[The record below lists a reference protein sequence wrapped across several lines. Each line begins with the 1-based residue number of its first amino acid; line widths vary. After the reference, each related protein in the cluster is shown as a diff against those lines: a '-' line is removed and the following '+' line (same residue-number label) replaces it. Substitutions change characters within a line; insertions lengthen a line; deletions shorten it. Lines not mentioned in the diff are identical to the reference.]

1 MKQFF
6 WIGIL
11 ALILF
16 VPGFN
21 LAQERMILM
30 PKELP
35 GAPFEYSD
43 TNDLFG
49 KAYRWFL
56 ESEPNLA
63 ADSLRK
69 LVKLAGIRIDPGSY
83 YVVVANFTDSFTPI
97 GLFHENVDF
106 LSTRMFGLNKKNLY
120 YIFISRQRE
129 GKSFLSVL
137 ATVKESPFMKNLPA
151 FLGLFLP
158 SPISKIKPQ
167 SLTSRET
174 WIDVRQFD
182 IPNEFQK
189 FSDLSFLIKSDL
201 SAENFLASATFDNT
215 SKERWSYGI
224 ATAITTV
231 KDVDITVG
239 SDGRIIVRPK
249 PNLDLATFAVLNYH
263 FQPVDTEAP
272 TLASSF
278 HLLGGL
284 RLAEFPEP
292 IIGVGGGINLNVLS
306 LHLFVGYSVE
316 IANQLKSGYT
326 IGQKINRSV
335 DPFKIKLLGKPRFG
349 IEIKFP

>member
-1 MKQFF
+1 MKRLFMVGFLVALLFIPQFNF
-6 WIGIL
+6 
-11 ALILF
+11 
-16 VPGFN
+16 
-21 LAQERMILM
+21 AQERMILM
-30 PKELP
+30 SKELP
-35 GAPFEYSD
+35 GAPFEYND
-43 TNDLFG
+43 ATDLFG

-69 LVKLAGIRIDPGSY
+69 LIKSAGIEIDPGSY

-97 GLFHENVDF
+97 GLFHENDDF
-106 LSTRMFGLNKKNLY
+106 LGTRMFGLNRNNLY

-158 SPISKIKPQ
+158 SQIPKIKPQ
-167 SLTSRET
+167 SLASRKT
-174 WIDVRQFD
+174 WIDVRRFD
-182 IPNEFQK
+182 IPKKFQK

-201 SAENFLASATFDNT
+201 SAEKILASAVFDNT
-215 SKERWSYGI
+215 SRERWSYGI
-224 ATAITTV
+224 ATAITTAN
-231 KDVDITVG
+231 DVDIKVG

-249 PNLDLATFAVLNYH
+249 PNLDLATFAAINYH
-263 FQPVDTEAP
+263 FQPVDTESP

-278 HLLGGL
+278 HLLGGI
-284 RLAEFPEP
+284 RLIDFLEP
-292 IIGVGGGINLNVLS
+292 IIGVGGGTNLDVLS

-316 IANQLKSGYT
+316 IANELKSGYT
-326 IGQKINRSV
+326 IGQKIDRNI
-335 DPFKIKLLGKPRFG
+335 DPFKIKLRGKPRFG

>member
-1 MKQFF
+1 MK
-6 WIGIL
+6 WLLGVGVL
-11 ALILF
+11 LF
-16 VPGFN
+16 VLVIPEFAC
-21 LAQERMILM
+21 AQERMILM

-35 GAPFEYSD
+35 GAPFEYRD
-43 TNDLFG
+43 EGDLFG

-69 LVKLAGIRIDPGSY
+69 LIRLAGVKIDPGNY

-97 GLFHENVDF
+97 GLFHEKDDF
-106 LSTRMFGLNKKNLY
+106 LSTRIFGLNRDNLY
-120 YIFISRQRE
+120 YVFISRQRE

-158 SPISKIKPQ
+158 SQMAKIKPQ
-167 SLTSRET
+167 SLVRRKT
-174 WIDVRQFD
+174 WIDVRRFD
-182 IPNEFQK
+182 VPKEFQK
-189 FSDLSFLIKSDL
+189 FSNLSFLIKSNL
-201 SAENFLASATFDNT
+201 SAEKFLASAVFDNT
-215 SKERWSYGI
+215 SRERWSYGI

-231 KDVDITVG
+231 NDVDITVG

-249 PNLDLATFAVLNYH
+249 PRLDLATFAVINYH

-284 RLAEFPEP
+284 RLAGFLEP
-292 IIGVGGGINLNVLS
+292 IIGVGGGINLDVLS

-316 IANQLKSGYT
+316 IANKLKSGYA
-326 IGQKINRSV
+326 IGQKVDRTV
-335 DPFKIKLLGKPRFG
+335 DPFKINLQGKPRFG